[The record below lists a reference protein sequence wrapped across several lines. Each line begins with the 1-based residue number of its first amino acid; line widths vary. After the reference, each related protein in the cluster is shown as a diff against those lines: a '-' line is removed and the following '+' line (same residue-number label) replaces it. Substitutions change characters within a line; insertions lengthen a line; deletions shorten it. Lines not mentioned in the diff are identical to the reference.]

1 MSDKKIILTPEE
13 LADIKD
19 EARFRE
25 RVLIQLKGLNGIPK
39 EVWQLKVQSIIHWA
53 FILGIV
59 FLLLKNGN

>member
-1 MSDKKIILTPEE
+1 MSDKKIILTQEE
-13 LADIKD
+13 LNDLKDDIK
-19 EARFRE
+19 FRE

-59 FLLLKNGN
+59 FLLLKNGK